1 MPMTSQDLFLRRL
14 SSQMTRRGLLARSGA
29 AGGFALARTLS
40 GVAAAQDEPIRG
52 GTLTFGHFGDVDNY
66 DPLTQ
71 GADVYANYGRLM
83 VFSTLTVYD
92 VNLQLVP
99 DLATSWEL
107 DGTTWTFALR
117 EGVVWHDGSPF
128 TAEDVRYTV
137 ERTIDPATGSYVQ
150 PVFGPDATVNVVD
163 PLTVEITL
171 PEVNAAFPELLIGVS
186 IVKDGSGDS
195 NRNAPMGTGPFRFE
209 SWSPNESTVYVRN
222 EQYYDPQIPF
232 LDEVVFR
239 PTPDPQVAITN
250 LTAGSLDAISNQ
262 LVLPQTAE
270 TLESQEGIELVVV
283 DPSTSLVYINIVWR
297 DGPLAD
303 KRVRQGLAMCL
314 DLEGIQELVYAGRG
328 TPTNNFI
335 PELSWAYTDIGLYP
349 YDPEGAKALFAEA
362 GYPDGFPLTI
372 DTIEGYPD
380 LLAIAPIWAEG
391 LRQAGVTAEIQ
402 ASPIT
407 SWIEMF
413 LAGDYEVTFNFD
425 INGPDPQRMI
435 VIDFLTHINN
445 DEWADEK
452 LVQQILDGSAAA
464 TATVDQEARKAEYAK
479 LEQLVFDNLPQIPVY
494 RPAIIAAT
502 VERVEG
508 FAIDGKG
515 FYHFERTWLN
525 DQA

>member
-1 MPMTSQDLFLRRL
+1 M
-14 SSQMTRRGLLARSGA
+14 ARTGAA
-29 AGGFALARTLS
+29 AGGLALARALP
-40 GVAAAQDEPIRG
+40 GGAAAAQDTPVRG
-52 GTLTFGHFGDVDNY
+52 GTLNFGHFGDVDNY

-71 GADVYANYGRLM
+71 GADVYANYGRLSS
-83 VFSTLTVYD
+83 FSSLTVD
-92 VNLQLVP
+92 DLDLQLVP

-107 DGTTWTFALR
+107 DGTTWVFTLR

-137 ERTIDPATGSYVQ
+137 ERTIDPATGSYLQ
-150 PVFGPDATVNVVD
+150 PVFGADATVTVID

-195 NRNAPMGTGPFRFE
+195 NRIEPMGTGPFRFE

-222 EQYYDPQIPF
+222 EQYYDPEIPY

-270 TLESQEGIELVVV
+270 TLESQEGIELIVV

-303 KRVRQGLAMCL
+303 QRVRRGLAMCV
-314 DLEGIQELVYAGRG
+314 DLVGIQELVYAGRG

-335 PELSWAYTDIGLYP
+335 PELSWAYVDVGLYP

-372 DTIEGYPD
+372 KTIEGYPD
-380 LLAIAPIWAEG
+380 LLAMAPIWAEG
-391 LRQAGVTAEIQ
+391 LRLAGVIAEIQ
-402 ASPIT
+402 ALPIT

-413 LAGDYEVTFNFD
+413 LAGDYETTFNFD

-445 DEWADEK
+445 DEWADEEFVEE
-452 LVQQILDGSAAA
+452 LVSTSEAA
-464 TATVDQEARKAEYAK
+464 TATVDQEARKVEYAR
-479 LEQLVFDNLPQIPVY
+479 LSQMVFDVLPQIPVY
-494 RPAIIAAT
+494 RPAIIGAT
-502 VERVEG
+502 ESTASKGLPSTARVSTTSSG
-508 FAIDGKG
+508 PG
-515 FYHFERTWLN
+515 
-525 DQA
+525 